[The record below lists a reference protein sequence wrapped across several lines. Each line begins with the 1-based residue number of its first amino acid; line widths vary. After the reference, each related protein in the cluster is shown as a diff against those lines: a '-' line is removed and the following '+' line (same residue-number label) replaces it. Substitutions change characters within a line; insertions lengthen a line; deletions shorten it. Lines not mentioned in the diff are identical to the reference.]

1 MPRMKLQ
8 AWLKKSGMTQAAL
21 AGRLGVSQGRISQ
34 LIAGDVPSLELAL
47 KIESLTKGA
56 VTPADFAPEGLTGMN
71 PKQNSEL
78 DTVDEAVQALRE
90 GQMVVVVD
98 DDDRENEGDLIAAAS
113 LITPEQM
120 AFMIRHTSGIIC
132 APMTEE
138 DARRLHLDPMVA
150 TNDAPLST
158 AFTVSVDYRKGLT
171 TGISAAERTNT
182 VRALADP
189 ESTAEDF
196 VRPGHVFPLVA
207 RKGGVLIRS
216 GHTEAAV
223 DLCRLAGLPPVGV
236 ISELVNDDGTVKRG
250 AEVLAFAREHGLKII
265 SVADLIAWRRTR
277 ERLVERLESFELE
290 TPAGP
295 ARAIAYATP
304 FDPVQ
309 HLALVVGD
317 RPVTP
322 DEAVLVRLHRE
333 NVLEDVFGSRD
344 TLEKVFA
351 RFRKEGGGVLVYL
364 REGATGVPAAPLG
377 GQVSGE
383 DTESA
388 RAREKAWRDVGLGAQ
403 ILRDLGAK
411 RIRLLASSERHY
423 VGLSGFG
430 IEIVE
435 TIMM

>member
-1 MPRMKLQ
+1 MKL
-8 AWLKKSGMTQAAL
+8 AEWLKKTGTTQVAL
-21 AGRLGVSQGRISQ
+21 ARRLGISQGRVSQ
-34 LIAGDVPSLELAL
+34 LVAGDAPSLELAL
-47 KIESLTKGA
+47 RIAALTGGA
-56 VTPADFAPEGLTGMN
+56 VTPADFLMTDGTETMN
-71 PKQNSEL
+71 PRANSEL
-78 DTVDEAVQALRE
+78 DSVDEAIAAIRGGE
-90 GQMVVVVD
+90 MVVVVD

-132 APMTEE
+132 APMTEK

-158 AFTVSVDYRKGLT
+158 AFTVSVDYRRGLT
-171 TGISAAERTNT
+171 TGISAAERTAT

-189 ESTAEDF
+189 DTRPEDF
-196 VRPGHVFPLVA
+196 VRPGHVFPLIA
-207 RKGGVLIRS
+207 RPGGVLIRS

-250 AEVLAFAREHGLKII
+250 PEVLAFAREHGLKII

-277 ERLVERLESFELE
+277 ERLVERLATFELE

-295 ARAIAYATP
+295 AQAISYATP

-309 HLALVVGD
+309 HLALVVGQIGEG
-317 RPVTP
+317 RN
-322 DEAVLVRLHRE
+322 VLVRLHRE
-333 NVLEDVFGSRD
+333 NVLEDVFGNRT
-344 TLEKVFA
+344 TLNRVFE
-351 RFRKEGGGVLVYL
+351 RFREEGGGVLVYL
-364 REGATGVPAAPLG
+364 REGATGVPASPLI
-377 GQVSGE
+377 QQERE

-388 RAREKAWRDVGLGAQ
+388 RARERAWRDVGLGAQ
-403 ILRDLGAK
+403 ILRDLGCK
-411 RIRLLASSERHY
+411 SIRLLASSERHY

-430 IEIVE
+430 IEIAE
-435 TIMM
+435 TIVL